1 MWFNTKKKNIIE
13 FILIAKKIKDLFPHK
28 NINYYGV
35 NENDNYTNLIHK
47 FNKDNGSP
55 VNFLFCLHDEMPLEY
70 KKHQWIIYPIDKE
83 LLTVG
88 YPLAIVEA
96 QASGVGVI
104 MYNARNDLIDF
115 VSENGYLYTQIDE
128 VIYIIKNY
136 FYNKK
141 ILN

>member
-1 MWFNTKKKNIIE
+1 
-13 FILIAKKIKDLFPHK
+13 
-28 NINYYGV
+28 
-35 NENDNYTNLIHK
+35 
-47 FNKDNGSP
+47 
-55 VNFLFCLHDEMPLEY
+55 MPLEY

-128 VIYIIKNY
+128 VIDIIKND
-136 FYNKK
+136 FDNTKRLNAINLCSRYNIDNTIP
-141 ILN
+141 ILETFWFD